1 MTDENIHIGALLK
14 EYFKYWKIYVH
25 IGIICLIGSIVFIL
39 ITPKEY
45 KITAQMQLRNEEKG
59 MMSELK
65 MLKSSGVGSLLG
77 GSKGRNSDD
86 ELLLVSSYNNL
97 VEVIRRTGY
106 QVETRTQNGLKK
118 VLLSKDESPVSY
130 QFSTSFLDTISAP
143 ISLKLVVKNDIIE
156 TLQIKSS
163 LFNKIEFENK
173 SFPFHVNL
181 PVGFITIGQNM
192 KSEGTFYTQISPL
205 QKTYENLKNKLSIYL
220 QDPGSNIIVFTYD
233 AENKDREC
241 ELINT
246 LMDRYNEYSLSV
258 RQKETN
264 INAIFIKNRLDTVT
278 SELAILER
286 KIELYKQVNKMP
298 DPGLYGSITYA
309 GNKETERLI
318 LDTETRLRMIDY
330 VIDYIRKPANV
341 GKAIPLLDG
350 LGEKI
355 IISYNELVFKRQQ
368 LAMTSEANNPMIQF
382 LDVQIREQQNVLIES
397 VVNIRKNIQ
406 IGLDALKAKDF
417 KLSEQVDKLPSQER
431 EYVEMLRQQKIKET
445 IYLFLMQKVQ
455 EKELAN
461 SPDELAARIIDK
473 AYASYKHIYPKG
485 TIIISIAFIL
495 ACILSLVV
503 ISFKIFAFKK

>member
-1 MTDENIHIGALLK
+1 
-14 EYFKYWKIYVH
+14 
-25 IGIICLIGSIVFIL
+25 
-39 ITPKEY
+39 
-45 KITAQMQLRNEEKG
+45 
-59 MMSELK
+59 
-65 MLKSSGVGSLLG
+65 
-77 GSKGRNSDD
+77 
-86 ELLLVSSYNNL
+86 
-97 VEVIRRTGY
+97 
-106 QVETRTQNGLKK
+106 
-118 VLLSKDESPVSY
+118 
-130 QFSTSFLDTISAP
+130 
-143 ISLKLVVKNDIIE
+143 
-156 TLQIKSS
+156 
-163 LFNKIEFENK
+163 
-173 SFPFHVNL
+173 
-181 PVGFITIGQNM
+181 
-192 KSEGTFYTQISPL
+192 
-205 QKTYENLKNKLSIYL
+205 
-220 QDPGSNIIVFTYD
+220 
-233 AENKDREC
+233 
-241 ELINT
+241 
-246 LMDRYNEYSLSV
+246 
-258 RQKETN
+258 
-264 INAIFIKNRLDTVT
+264 
-278 SELAILER
+278 
-286 KIELYKQVNKMP
+286 MP